1 MFNCSYLTSISKC
14 RLLNDNLT
22 FTYGIIGYG
31 FGITSSIM
39 IYKLCANKYKKIFGP
54 LSYYNKM
61 FNLYSMVGLCSGMYI
76 GYKKDNNC

>member
-22 FTYGIIGYG
+22 VTYGIIGYG
-31 FGITSSIM
+31 FGITYGIM
-39 IYKLCANKYKKIFGP
+39 IYNLCSNKYKKILEP

-61 FNLYSMVGLCSGMYI
+61 FNLYSMVGLCSGIYI
-76 GYKKDNNC
+76 GYKKRQ